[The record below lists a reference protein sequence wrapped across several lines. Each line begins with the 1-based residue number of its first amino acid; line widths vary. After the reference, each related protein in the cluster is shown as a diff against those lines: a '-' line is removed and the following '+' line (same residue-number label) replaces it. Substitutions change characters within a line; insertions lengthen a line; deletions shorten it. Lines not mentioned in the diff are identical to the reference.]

1 MKKTGIVI
9 IVLSTLLLCSNQ
21 CQKPENTFSAT
32 PYTIEIPKFFPTLLN
47 IPDHNP
53 MTVEGIELGRHLF
66 YEKRLCGYMGSN
78 PDSMMSCATCHQQQY
93 AFEAGIDNPRFPNGI
108 TYGLSGIKTPH
119 NMLPLI
125 NLVFNKEGYFWNGM
139 IYNENPQIDRRTIE
153 DIVLMGITAPHE
165 MNSTIEKA
173 VSAIKSIEKYPPLFK
188 AAFGSEDITIER
200 IAKAIAQFVRTLISA
215 NSKFDRYLLGQENLT
230 PQELHGYVLFTT
242 EEGADCFHCH
252 GGDGTPLFT
261 TNLFYNNGLDCQ
273 FTDNRDR
280 FAVTGNINDKGS
292 YRAPTLRN
300 IEKTAPYMHDGRFK
314 SLDEVLEFYNSG
326 LQNSTTISPLMHKIG
341 DGGARL
347 TPSQLADLKAFLLTL
362 TDESFLNN
370 PKFANP
376 EQ

>member
-1 MKKTGIVI
+1 MQRIEITVI
-9 IVLSTLLLCSNQ
+9 FLMSLLLCGNS
-21 CQKPENTFSAT
+21 CQPPERPFRAT
-32 PYTIEIPKFFPTLLN
+32 PYTIEIPKFFPTILN
-47 IPDHNP
+47 IPADNP

-66 YEKRLCGYMGSN
+66 YEARLCGYMGQN
-78 PDSMMSCATCHQQQY
+78 PDSMMSCATCHQQAH
-93 AFEAGIDNPRFPNGI
+93 AFEVGMNNPRFPNGV
-108 TYGLSGIKTPH
+108 TYGLSGIETPH

-125 NLVFNKEGYFWNGM
+125 NLVFNREGYFWNGV
-139 IYNENPQIDRRTIE
+139 IYNSSPQIDRRTLE

-165 MNSTIEKA
+165 MNSTPEKA
-173 VSAIKSIEKYPPLFK
+173 VATIKSIKKYPPMFK
-188 AAFGSEDITIER
+188 AAFGSEEITAER

-261 TNLFYNNGLDCQ
+261 TNLFYNNGLDNQ
-273 FTDNRDR
+273 FTDTRDR
-280 FAVTGNINDKGS
+280 FAVTGNSNDRGV

-300 IEKTAPYMHDGRFK
+300 IGVTAPYMHDGRFK

-326 LQNSTTISPLMHKIG
+326 VVNSPTISPLMHKVG

-347 TPSQLADLKAFLLTL
+347 TPSQIADLKAFLLTL
-362 TDESFLNN
+362 TDEDFLHN
-370 PKFANP
+370 PKLANP
-376 EQ
+376 E